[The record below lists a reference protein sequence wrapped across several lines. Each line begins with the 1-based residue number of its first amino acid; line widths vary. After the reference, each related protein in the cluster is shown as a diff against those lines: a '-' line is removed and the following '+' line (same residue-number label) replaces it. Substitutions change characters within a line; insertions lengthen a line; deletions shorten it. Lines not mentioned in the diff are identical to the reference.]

1 MASLF
6 NRSVSMVS
14 NGFQASPANPTQ
26 NQMNGQNNG
35 SVDSPLKIF
44 VLAKKSIN
52 DIFLNVNSFVSECH
66 QFLSSLN
73 EDIVTRDQLNRVD
86 GFTAKVLGIRE
97 VLSRDHMKVAFFG
110 RTSNGKSSVIN
121 AVLRNKILP
130 SGLGHTTNCFLQV
143 EGTDESEPY
152 IIVEDEP
159 DTRLN
164 IESVL
169 QLANALNTEKMG
181 DSTLVRV
188 FWPKSKCPLLSD
200 DVVLVDS
207 PGIDVSAN
215 LDEWIDK
222 HCLDADVFVLV
233 SNSESTL
240 MRTEKNFFHK
250 VSEKLSKP
258 NIFILN
264 NRWDASA
271 SEPENLEL
279 VRKQHM
285 TRDVDFLSD
294 EVNVVDRREAQDR
307 VFFVSAKEV
316 LQARTQTAPIESNTF
331 PEGFQVR
338 YFEFEDFERKFEQ
351 CLSKSAVKTKFAQ
364 HTKRALKLSSELSQI
379 LDAIQC
385 KSSQSVNVKNELR
398 KELSDKLEFIKQQM
412 QILTDEVKHQIR
424 HLVEQVEV
432 KVSSALNEEIRRLSL
447 LVNDF
452 DRPFSS
458 DYLVLGVYKKELHS
472 HVEKGLGSNLKARL
486 STALSCNVESTQ
498 KEMIERVTHLLPL
511 NEQQRQL
518 NYNLS
523 PRQNFEILYRIN
535 CESLCS
541 DFQEDLE
548 FRFSYGLTQ
557 MIRRF
562 TSSSKEYTK
571 ESANKSLPSTA
582 PQTPSNTEVMK
593 TSSAF
598 NSDTLALIDKL
609 AIVSPQS
616 HTTVGILAVSGFMV
630 RAIGW
635 RIIAITASV
644 YGLLYIY
651 ERLTWT
657 NRAKETTFKHQY
669 VSHATRKLKLIVD
682 LTSANCSHQVQQYV
696 DPILFSFS
704 ELITFSLF
712 RELSSTFAR
721 LCHLV
726 DEVIIDIQTQLRQ
739 LDEEIKILEDSS
751 NRARKLKNTA
761 NFIINDLNK
770 FSADYLEI

>member
-1 MASLF
+1 MSI
-6 NRSVSMVS
+6 
-14 NGFQASPANPTQ
+14 
-26 NQMNGQNNG
+26 NGQNNG
-35 SVDSPLKIF
+35 STDSPLKMF
-44 VLAKKSIN
+44 VLAKKTIN
-52 DIFLNVNSFVSECH
+52 DIFIQMNDFVNECKEFVTN
-66 QFLSSLN
+66 LN
-73 EDIVTRDQLNRVD
+73 EEVVTKDQLSRVD
-86 GFTAKVLGIRE
+86 GFIEKVVGIRE

-152 IIVEDEP
+152 IVVEDQP
-159 DTRLN
+159 NTRLN
-164 IESVL
+164 VESVL
-169 QLANALNTEKMG
+169 QLANALNTERMG

-258 NIFILN
+258 NIFVLN

-271 SEPENLEL
+271 LEPENLEL
-279 VRKQHM
+279 VRKQHV
-285 TRDVDFLSD
+285 TRDIDFLSD
-294 EVNVVDRREAQDR
+294 ELNVVDRKEAEDR

-316 LQARTQTAPIESNTF
+316 LQARLQGQPIDTKAF
-331 PEGFQVR
+331 PDGFQLR
-338 YFEFEDFERKFEQ
+338 FYEFEDFERKFEQ

-364 HTKRALKLSSELSQI
+364 HTKRAQKLTSELSAI
-379 LDAIQC
+379 LDLIQQ
-385 KSSQSVNVKNELR
+385 KSSQWVTAKSQQK
-398 KELSDKLEFIKQQM
+398 KELSDKLEFVVQQM
-412 QILTDEVKHQIR
+412 QLLTNEVKHQIR

-458 DYLVLGVYKKELHS
+458 DCLVLGIYKKELHS
-472 HVEKGLGSNLKARL
+472 HVERGLGSNLKARL
-486 STALSCNVESTQ
+486 STALSCNVESSQ
-498 KEMIERVTHLLPL
+498 KEMIERVLNLLPP
-511 NEQQRQL
+511 NEQQKQF
-518 NYNLS
+518 NYSLT
-523 PRQNFEILYRIN
+523 PRQNFEVLYRIN

-548 FRFSYGLTQ
+548 FRFSYGLLQ
-557 MIRRF
+557 MIQRF
-562 TSSSKEYTK
+562 TKSSKELK
-571 ESANKSLPSTA
+571 KDSSKSLPSTA
-582 PQTPSNTEVMK
+582 PQTRSNCESVR
-593 TSSAF
+593 TSSAI
-598 NSDTLALIDKL
+598 NSDALALIDRL
-609 AIVSPQS
+609 SLVSPQS
-616 HTTVGILAVSGFMV
+616 STTVGFLAISGFLV

-644 YGLLYIY
+644 YGLLYVY

-657 NRAKETTFKHQY
+657 NRAKEIAFKKQY
-669 VSHATRKLKLIVD
+669 VDHATRKLKLIVD
-682 LTSANCSHQVQQYV
+682 LTSANCSHQVQQSVPYHLSTITLMS
-696 DPILFSFS
+696 DPF
-704 ELITFSLF
+704 
-712 RELSSTFAR
+712 
-721 LCHLV
+721 
-726 DEVIIDIQTQLRQ
+726 
-739 LDEEIKILEDSS
+739 
-751 NRARKLKNTA
+751 
-761 NFIINDLNK
+761 
-770 FSADYLEI
+770 